1 MSTAQRTAT
10 HTALE
15 VLFVRKDKDNCV
27 LHLAVVDDFVQLAA
41 RLVNALAVGTVNNKD
56 EALRAC
62 VIVPPQRPDLV
73 LPTDILPESKH
84 VSASSTFCRA
94 SHNTRTHTLNLTFL
108 YCTVSTLKP
117 TVGIVV
123 TGSPSLS
130 W

>member
-1 MSTAQRTAT
+1 MSTAQHTAA

-15 VLFVRKDKDNCV
+15 VLFVGKDKNDCV

-41 RLVNALAVGTVNNKD
+41 RLVDALAIGTVNNED

-73 LPTDILPESKH
+73 LTTDILSQSKH
-84 VSASSTFCRA
+84 GSASSTFCSTSR
-94 SHNTRTHTLNLTFL
+94 STRTHTLNLTFL